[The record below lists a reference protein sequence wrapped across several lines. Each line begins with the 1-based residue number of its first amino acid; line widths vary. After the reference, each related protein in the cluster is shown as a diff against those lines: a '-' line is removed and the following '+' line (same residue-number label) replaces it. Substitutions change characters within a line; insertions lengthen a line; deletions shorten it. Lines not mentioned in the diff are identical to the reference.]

1 MFCLHLNISEHLT
14 FQISSERSTCLRWE
28 LKTARLSLLCVI
40 WREMAFVLAQ
50 AICEKRS
57 NGLRLLHLPLER
69 SEDPPISIFIC
80 SASRVSPISVKPESS
95 ALKLDGIWWKKT
107 LSHLTGSSERA
118 LIVKTYIFL
127 QNQLLMSWVNNSQTV
142 VIMRAALWRSC
153 SRFGSVYLEF
163 RPVFFIWKHF
173 LGANSLAL
181 CRDAE
186 RGSG

>member
-14 FQISSERSTCLRWE
+14 FKISSERSTCLKWE
-28 LKTARLSLLCVI
+28 LKTAHLSLLCVI

-50 AICEKRS
+50 AICKKRS

-69 SEDPPISIFIC
+69 SEEPPPISIFIC

-95 ALKLDGIWWKKT
+95 ALKLDGIWWKNPQSPNWLQREGVDRKNLYSPPEST
-107 LSHLTGSSERA
+107 INELS
-118 LIVKTYIFL
+118 
-127 QNQLLMSWVNNSQTV
+127 SQTV

-173 LGANSLAL
+173 LGAHSLAL

>member
-14 FQISSERSTCLRWE
+14 FKISSERSTCLKWE
-28 LKTARLSLLCVI
+28 LKTAHLSLLCVI

-50 AICEKRS
+50 AICKKWS

-69 SEDPPISIFIC
+69 SEDPPPNQHFHLLCLPRLSDQCQTRELGFK
-80 SASRVSPISVKPESS
+80 ARRHLV
-95 ALKLDGIWWKKT
+95 KKT
-107 LSHLTGSSERA
+107 LSHLNW
-118 LIVKTYIFL
+118 L
-127 QNQLLMSWVNNSQTV
+127 QREGVDRKNLYSPPESTINELSSQTV
-142 VIMRAALWRSC
+142 VIMRAALWCSC

-173 LGANSLAL
+173 LGAHSLAL